1 MSLVKK
7 KRLIYYFYKL
17 ISKQQH
23 LVCFRNHHLKTISKN
38 QFLKTATDP
47 TLSQTRFGIGNQ
59 KKTSLFHTRNMNQGL
74 PIDSYHTSLS
84 LYIYIGQ

>member
-23 LVCFRNHHLKTISKN
+23 LVFFRNHHLKTISKN

-47 TLSQTRFGIGNQ
+47 TLSQVWNRKP
-59 KKTSLFHTRNMNQGL
+59 KKKKLACFIQE
-74 PIDSYHTSLS
+74 I
-84 LYIYIGQ
+84 